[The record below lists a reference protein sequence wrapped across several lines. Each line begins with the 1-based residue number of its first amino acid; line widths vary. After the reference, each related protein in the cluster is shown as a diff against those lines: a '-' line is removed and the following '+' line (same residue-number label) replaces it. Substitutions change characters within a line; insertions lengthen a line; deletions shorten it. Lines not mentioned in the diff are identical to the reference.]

1 MNASVFHLPLHRVT
15 DPDAAGVADWYRAR
29 HRGAAGVALWVFIAV
44 ATSLFGLFL
53 TAYLM
58 RMDGSDWST
67 IALPW
72 QLWLSSAWLVASS
85 VLLQWAVW
93 AARQSRWGQA
103 RGLLLAGGVCA
114 LTFLAVQLWAWQVL
128 LNLQVMPAGNPAASF
143 FYLLTAMHGLHV
155 LGGLVGWVWTA
166 RVTWRHADPLWVR
179 WLMALCARYW
189 HFLLAVWLLLFA
201 TLAGLTPQVVRYLCG
216 SG

>member
-1 MNASVFHLPLHRVT
+1 MNASVFHLHRVT
-15 DPDAAGVADWYRAR
+15 DPDAARLADGYRAR
-29 HRGAAGVALWVFIAV
+29 HHGASGVALWFFIAV

-58 RMDGSDWST
+58 RMDGGDWSS

-72 QLWLSSAWLVASS
+72 QLWLSTAWLVAGSA
-85 VLLQWAVW
+85 LLQWAVW
-93 AARQSRWGQA
+93 AARQSRWSQA
-103 RGLLLAGGVCA
+103 RGLLLAGGACGLA
-114 LTFLAVQLWAWQVL
+114 FLAVQLWVWQVL
-128 LNLQVMPAGNPAASF
+128 LNMQVMPAGNPAASF

-155 LGGLVGWVWTA
+155 LGGLVGWAWAA